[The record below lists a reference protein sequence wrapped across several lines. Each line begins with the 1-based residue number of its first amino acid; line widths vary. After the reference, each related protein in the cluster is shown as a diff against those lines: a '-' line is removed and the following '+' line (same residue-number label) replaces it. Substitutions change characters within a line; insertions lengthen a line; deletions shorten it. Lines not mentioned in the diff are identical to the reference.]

1 MPAYGT
7 TVVALM
13 AGDTFKAFDAETP
26 ANGTKSKA
34 IALPPYISELG
45 IDIYYAS
52 APAATDYRV
61 EVADEDVE
69 ARYREVGANS
79 INTSGERMV
88 IGVVDFKFLRIHKV
102 SQTDGG
108 AVTVTVS
115 GKRKT

>member
-52 APAATDYRV
+52 APAATDYKV

-69 ARYREVGANS
+69 ARYREIAQS
-79 INTSGERMV
+79 TNTSGERIT

-102 SQTDGG
+102 SQTAGG

-115 GKRKT
+115 GKRNT